1 MANSIDLVTKFQ
13 PILDEVYKA
22 ASLTARMDAKTKPVD
37 FAGAS
42 VVKVFKTSVVGLGT
56 YSRTD
61 GYPKG
66 DVTGTWEALTLAAS
80 RGREFSI
87 DRMDDEESLGEA
99 FGTLAGEFIRTQVAP
114 EVDAYRFS
122 KYASWSGIQ
131 EVGTPATL
139 TSSTVLAAIDAAKAA
154 LNAASVPEEGRI
166 LYVSDTVKG
175 MIEAAI
181 SRTLANE
188 NAVDR
193 RVVRFDGMDLIMVPQ
208 TRFYKG
214 ITLDTGG
221 TTSEGGYAKTP
232 TTGRDINFMII
243 YPPAVLQATKH
254 ANMKLFSP
262 DENQDM
268 DAYKVQYRIY
278 HDAFVYDNK
287 VKGIYSHIKAS

>member
-13 PILDEVYKA
+13 PILDEIYKA

-37 FAGAS
+37 FGGAS

-56 YSRTD
+56 YSRTA

-66 DVTGTWEALTLAAS
+66 DVTGIWEALTLAAS

-99 FGTLAGEFIRTQVAP
+99 FGTLAGEFIRTQVVP

-139 TSSTVLAAIDAAKAA
+139 TSETVLAAIDVAKAA
-154 LNAASVPEEGRI
+154 LNAQSVPEEGRI
-166 LYVSDTVKG
+166 LYVSDTVKS

-193 RVVRFDGMDLIMVPQ
+193 RVLRFDGMDLIMVPQ
-208 TRFYKG
+208 SRFYKG
-214 ITLDTGG
+214 ITLDAGGSTSTGG
-221 TTSEGGYAKTP
+221 FTKTSS
-232 TTGRDINFMII
+232 TGRDINFMII
-243 YPPAVLQATKH
+243 FPGAVLQATKH
-254 ANMKLFSP
+254 ANLKLFSP
-262 DENQDM
+262 DENQEM
-268 DAYKVQYRIY
+268 DAHKVQYRLY

-287 VKGIYSHIKAS
+287 VNGIYSHIKGS

>member
-1 MANSIDLVTKFQ
+1 MTQTIDLVTKFQ

-22 ASLTARMDAKTKPVD
+22 ASLTARMDARTKPID

-42 VVKVFKTSVVGLGT
+42 VVKVFKTSIVGLGT
-56 YSRTD
+56 YSRTN
-61 GYPKG
+61 GYPVG
-66 DVTGTWEALTLAAS
+66 EITGSWEALTLAAS

-131 EVGTPATL
+131 QVGTPATL
-139 TSSTVLAAIDAAKAA
+139 TKDTVLTAIDTAKAA

-175 MIEAAI
+175 MIEAAV

-193 RVVRFDGMDLIMVPQ
+193 RVLRFDGMDLIMVPQ

-214 ITLDTGG
+214 ITLDAGSTG
-221 TTSEGGYAKTP
+221 TAGGYSKTAS
-232 TTGRDINFMII
+232 TGRDINFMII
-243 YPPAVLQATKH
+243 YPSAVLQATKH
-254 ANMKLFSP
+254 AQIKIFTP

-268 DAYKVQYRIY
+268 DAYKVQYRLY

-287 VKGIYSHIKAS
+287 VLGIYSHIKDS